1 MKKYILFLFALIFF
15 NTLSFVRV
23 EGSSNKPLEKK
34 DYIIFIDVNELT
46 LSLIDKKTKKSEKI
60 YPIAIGKKETPSPL
74 GQWKITSKA
83 LKEGPFGGY
92 WLGLNAPWDTFGIH
106 GTSNPSS
113 IGSLASN
120 GCIRMYNYNIKEVFY
135 LVDYDTEVIIQGGPT
150 WRFSPYVRIIKPK
163 DKGTDVFYV
172 QKALKDLG
180 YYTGVIDGI
189 YGYPL
194 EIAVTQYREE
204 HNLSGD
210 SKIDEIFLNSI
221 GLPKFE

>member
-1 MKKYILFLFALIFF
+1 
-15 NTLSFVRV
+15 
-23 EGSSNKPLEKK
+23 
-34 DYIIFIDVNELT
+34 
-46 LSLIDKKTKKSEKI
+46 
-60 YPIAIGKKETPSPL
+60 
-74 GQWKITSKA
+74 
-83 LKEGPFGGY
+83 
-92 WLGLNAPWDTFGIH
+92 
-106 GTSNPSS
+106 
-113 IGSLASN
+113 
-120 GCIRMYNYNIKEVFY
+120 MYNYNIKEVFY

-150 WRFSPYVRIIKPK
+150 WQFSPYVRIIKPK

-180 YYTGVIDGI
+180 YYKGVLDGI

-210 SKIDEIFLNSI
+210 SKIDEPFLNAI